1 MCVSGSSKNTT
12 VFYFATKTFTA
23 VVHGVIYYSCTV
35 CRRVGVFVCV
45 STCMYVIKNMM
56 ACSL

>member
-12 VFYFATKTFTA
+12 VFHFATKTFTA

-35 CRRVGVFVCV
+35 CGRVGVFVCV
-45 STCMYVIKNMM
+45 SMYVIKNMM